1 MYWDV
6 IDVKVTAPLTLLVK
20 FQDVTLGKVIFKL
33 ESLYGVFE
41 PLKDPT
47 FFNQV
52 FIDRDAIAWPGEVDV
67 APDAMYE
74 KIKQNGEWIIE

>member
-6 IDVKVTAPLTLLVK
+6 IDVKVVGPLTLTVK
-20 FQDVTLGKVIFKL
+20 FQDGTFGKVIFKP

-41 PLKDPT
+41 PLKDPN
-47 FFNQV
+47 FFQKV
-52 FIDRDAIAWPGEVDV
+52 FIDRDAVAWPGEVDV

-74 KIKQNGEWIIE
+74 EIKKHGEWVIG

>member
-6 IDVKVTAPLTLLVK
+6 VDVKVTAPLTLTVK
-20 FQDVTLGKVIFKL
+20 FQDGTFGTVTFKP

-41 PLKDPT
+41 PLKDPN
-47 FFNQV
+47 FFKQV
-52 FIDRDAIAWPGEVDV
+52 FIDRDAVAWPGEVDV

-74 KIKQNGEWIIE
+74 EIKQNGEWIIG

>member
-6 IDVKVTAPLTLLVK
+6 VDVKVTAPLTLTVK
-20 FQDVTLGKVIFKL
+20 FQDGTLGKVMFKT

-41 PLKDPT
+41 PLKDPD
-47 FFNQV
+47 FFKQV
-52 FIDRDAIAWPGEVDV
+52 FIDGDAVAWPGEVDV

-74 KIKQNGEWIIE
+74 EIRQHGEWVI